1 MTQESLVLGT
11 CHHDCPD
18 SCGWQV
24 SVEGGVA
31 VKMRGNPAH
40 PYSAGELCPKVN
52 HFVERVYSPQR
63 ITTPLVRTGS
73 KGEGVF
79 REATW
84 EEALALVAQKTHE
97 AIDTYGGETV
107 LPWSSAGNQGLLQM
121 SSLDRRLF
129 ARMGSSQTVGALCGS
144 VAKNGF
150 AATTGSARSTNPMQI
165 VDAQYIVLWGTNTR
179 LTNRHLWPF
188 IEDARSKGAKVVVV
202 DPIRTITADEADW
215 FIQPFPGTDTALM
228 LAMMH
233 VIIRDELCD
242 DEFVAQHTEGFAEL
256 CAEVAAWTPE
266 RAAAECGVE
275 AADIE
280 TFAREYA
287 TAQPAFIR
295 TMIGAEHRENGA
307 MLFRTMACLPTLTG
321 SWKRRGGGLSRSVGS
336 WFNDC
341 VDDSVFEVAH
351 LSQGKPRRALPFT
364 QLGQVL
370 TDTSLTPPISVL
382 YVWNGNPV
390 LTCPNS
396 TLTREGLMREDL
408 FTVVS
413 EQFLTD
419 TAKYADVIFPAAMQI
434 EQRDVVP
441 AWGHL
446 YLGWNE
452 AAIAPVGECVP
463 NTELFRRLA
472 SAMGYTEPEL
482 YESDDSL
489 ISSALHGLDIEQL
502 KRDGFI
508 ALPNSDEVLFSDGVF
523 GSSSGKAQL
532 VSKDLASRGLP
543 SVPTYVQ
550 SSSRAGSPEFPL
562 VLLTP
567 KQHTR
572 FLNTSYSHLPQHGPR
587 EEGPYVEMCARDAT
601 ARGLENGAKA
611 RVANGRGE
619 LRLPVKISTRLP
631 QGVVAVPF
639 GWWDQSHANM
649 SNVNDLTSDAHTDWG
664 GGVSYHDTLVQVYS
678 A

>member
-1 MTQESLVLGT
+1 M
-11 CHHDCPD
+11 
-18 SCGWQV
+18 
-24 SVEGGVA
+24 A

-63 ITTPLVRTGS
+63 ITTPLVRTGA

-97 AIDTYGGETV
+97 AIDAYGGETV

-188 IEDARSKGAKVVVV
+188 IEEARSKGAKVVVV

-242 DEFVAQHTEGFAEL
+242 DAFVAQHTEGFAEL

-266 RAAAECGVE
+266 RAAAECGVK

-280 TFAREYA
+280 TFAHEYA

-321 SWKRRGGGLSRSVGS
+321 SWKHRGGGLSRSVGS
-336 WFNDC
+336 WFNDY
-341 VDDSVFEVAH
+341 VDDSVFDVAH

-370 TDTSLTPPISVL
+370 TDTSLTPPISML

-396 TLTREGLMREDL
+396 ALTREGLMREDL

-413 EQFLTD
+413 EQFVTD

-452 AAIAPVGECVP
+452 AAIAPVGECMP

-482 YESDDSL
+482 FESDDSL
-489 ISSALHGLDIEQL
+489 ISSALRGLDIEQL
-502 KRDGFI
+502 KRDGFV

-550 SSSRAGSPEFPL
+550 SSTRAGSPEFPL

-587 EEGPYVEMCARDAT
+587 EEGPYVEMCASDAA
-601 ARGLENGAKA
+601 ARGLENGAEA
-611 RVANGRGE
+611 RVVNERGE
-619 LRLPVKISTRLP
+619 MLLPVKISTRLP

>member
-1 MTQESLVLGT
+1 M
-11 CHHDCPD
+11 
-18 SCGWQV
+18 
-24 SVEGGVA
+24 A

-40 PYSAGELCPKVN
+40 PYSQGELCPKVN

-63 ITTPLVRTGS
+63 ITTPLVRTGT

-97 AIDTYGGETV
+97 AIDAYGGETV

-129 ARMGSSQTVGALCGS
+129 ARIGSSQTVGALCGS

-150 AATTGSARSTNPMQI
+150 MATTGSARSTNPMNI

-188 IEDARSKGAKVVVV
+188 IEEARSKGAKVVVV

-256 CAEVAAWTPE
+256 CAEVAKWAPE

-321 SWKRRGGGLSRSVGS
+321 SWKHRGGGLSRSVGS

-351 LSQGKPRRALPFT
+351 LSQGKPWRALPFT

-396 TLTREGLMREDL
+396 ALTREGLMREDL

-482 YESDDSL
+482 FESDDSL
-489 ISSALHGLDIEQL
+489 ISSALRGLDIEEL

-508 ALPNSDEVLFSDGVF
+508 ALPNSDEVLFSNGVF

-532 VSKDLASRGLP
+532 VSTDLASRGLP

-601 ARGLENGAKA
+601 ARGLENGAEA
-611 RVANGRGE
+611 RVVNERGE
-619 LRLPVKISTRLP
+619 MLLPVKISTRLP
-631 QGVVAVPF
+631 LGVVAVPF

>member
-1 MTQESLVLGT
+1 
-11 CHHDCPD
+11 
-18 SCGWQV
+18 
-24 SVEGGVA
+24 
-31 VKMRGNPAH
+31 
-40 PYSAGELCPKVN
+40 VN

-63 ITTPLVRTGS
+63 ITTPLVRTGA
-73 KGEGVF
+73 KGEGIF

-84 EEALALVAQKTHE
+84 KEALALVAQKTHE
-97 AIDTYGGETV
+97 AIDAYGGETV

-188 IEDARSKGAKVVVV
+188 IEEARGKGAKVVVV

-233 VIIRDELCD
+233 VIIRDKLCD

-280 TFAREYA
+280 TFAHEYA

-321 SWKRRGGGLSRSVGS
+321 SWKHRGGGLSRSVGS
-336 WFNDC
+336 WFNEF
-341 VDDSVFEVAH
+341 VDSSVFDAEH

-370 TDTSLTPPISVL
+370 TDTSLTPPILVL

-396 TLTREGLMREDL
+396 ALTREGLMREDL

-413 EQFLTD
+413 EQFVTD

-482 YESDDSL
+482 FESDDSL
-489 ISSALHGLDIEQL
+489 ISSALRGLDIEQL

-523 GSSSGKAQL
+523 GSSSRKAQL

-587 EEGPYVEMCARDAT
+587 EEGPYVEMCAGDAA

-611 RVANGRGE
+611 RVVNERGE
-619 LRLPVKISTRLP
+619 MLLPVKISTRLP
-631 QGVVAVPF
+631 IGVVAVPF

>member
-1 MTQESLVLGT
+1 
-11 CHHDCPD
+11 
-18 SCGWQV
+18 
-24 SVEGGVA
+24 
-31 VKMRGNPAH
+31 MRGNPAH
-40 PYSAGELCPKVN
+40 PYSEGELCPKVN

-63 ITTPLVRTGS
+63 ITTPLVRTGA

-79 REATW
+79 REASW

-97 AIDTYGGETV
+97 AVDAYGGETV

-188 IEDARSKGAKVVVV
+188 IEEARSKGAKVVVV

-233 VIIRDELCD
+233 VIIRDKLCD

-256 CAEVAAWTPE
+256 CAEVAAWNPE

-307 MLFRTMACLPTLTG
+307 MLFRAMACLPTLTG
-321 SWKRRGGGLSRSVGS
+321 SWKHRGGGLSRSVGS
-336 WFNDC
+336 WFNDY
-341 VDDSVFEVAH
+341 VDDSVFDAEH
-351 LSQGKPRRALPFT
+351 LSPGKPRRALPFT

-396 TLTREGLMREDL
+396 ALTREGLMREDL

-482 YESDDSL
+482 FDSDDSL
-489 ISSALHGLDIEQL
+489 ISSALRGLDIEQL

-508 ALPNSDEVLFSDGVF
+508 ALPNSDEVLFSNGVF

-550 SSSRAGSPEFPL
+550 SSSRAGSPDFPL

-587 EEGPYVEMCARDAT
+587 EEGPYVEMCASDAA
-601 ARGLENGAKA
+601 ARGLENGAEA
-611 RVANGRGE
+611 RVVNERGE
-619 LRLPVKISTRLP
+619 MLLPVKISTRLP

>member
-1 MTQESLVLGT
+1 
-11 CHHDCPD
+11 
-18 SCGWQV
+18 
-24 SVEGGVA
+24 
-31 VKMRGNPAH
+31 
-40 PYSAGELCPKVN
+40 VN

-63 ITTPLVRTGS
+63 ITTPLVRDGA

-79 REATW
+79 RATTW
-84 EEALALVAQKTHE
+84 SEALALVAKKTHE
-97 AIDTYGGETV
+97 AINKYGGETV

-129 ARMGSSQTVGALCGS
+129 ARMGSSVTTGALCGS

-150 AATTGSARSTNPMQI
+150 VATTGSGRSTNPMQI
-165 VDAQYIVLWGTNTR
+165 VDAKYIVLWGTNTR

-188 IEDARSKGAKVVVV
+188 IEEARSKGAKVVAV

-256 CAEVAAWTPE
+256 AAEVAAWTPE
-266 RAAAECGVE
+266 RAAAECGVS
-275 AADIE
+275 ADDIE
-280 TFAREYA
+280 TFACEYA
-287 TAQPAFIR
+287 SAQPAFIR

-321 SWKRRGGGLSRSVGS
+321 SWKHRGGGLSRSVGS
-336 WFNDC
+336 WFNDF
-341 VDDSVFEVAH
+341 VDDSVFDSEH
-351 LSQGKPRRALPFT
+351 LAQGKTRRALPFT

-370 TDTSLTPPISVL
+370 TNSSLAPAVTVL
-382 YVWNGNPV
+382 YIWNGNPV

-396 TLTREGLMREDL
+396 ALTREGLLREDL

-419 TAKYADVIFPAAMQI
+419 TAKYADVVFPAAMQI

-452 AAIAPVGECVP
+452 AAIAPVGECIP

-472 SAMGYTEPEL
+472 TAMGYTEPEL
-482 YESDDSL
+482 FESDDSL
-489 ISSALHGLDIEQL
+489 IASALHGIDIEQL
-502 KRDGFI
+502 KRDGFVP
-508 ALPNSDEVLFSDGVF
+508 LPNSDEVLFSDGIF
-523 GSSSGKAQL
+523 GTASGKAQL
-532 VSKDLASRGLP
+532 MSKDLASRGLP

-550 SSSRAGSPEFPL
+550 SSSRMGSAEFPL

-587 EEGPYVEMCARDAT
+587 EEGPYVEMCASDAA
-601 ARGLENGAKA
+601 ARGLDNGAAA
-611 RVANGRGE
+611 RVVNERGE
-619 LRLPVKISTRLP
+619 MLLPVKISTRLP
-631 QGVVAVPF
+631 VGVVAVPF
-639 GWWDQSHANM
+639 GWWDASLMN
-649 SNVNDLTSDAHTDWG
+649 SGNVNDLTSDAHTDWG

>member
-24 SVEGGVA
+24 TVKGGVA

-63 ITTPLVRTGS
+63 ITTPLVRDGA
-73 KGEGVF
+73 KGEGIF

-97 AIDTYGGETV
+97 AIDAYGGETV

-188 IEDARSKGAKVVVV
+188 IEEARSKGAKVVVV

-233 VIIRDELCD
+233 VIIRDKLCD

-256 CAEVAAWTPE
+256 CAEVAAWNPE
-266 RAAAECGVE
+266 RAATECGVE

-307 MLFRTMACLPTLTG
+307 MLFRAMACLPTLTG
-321 SWKRRGGGLSRSVGS
+321 SWKHRGGGLSRSVGS
-336 WFNDC
+336 WFNDY
-341 VDDSVFEVAH
+341 VDDSVFDAEH
-351 LSQGKPRRALPFT
+351 LSPGKPRRALPFT

-396 TLTREGLMREDL
+396 AFTREGLMREDL

-482 YESDDSL
+482 FESDDSL
-489 ISSALHGLDIEQL
+489 ISSALRGLDIEQL

-508 ALPNSDEVLFSDGVF
+508 ALPNSDEVLFSNGVF

-550 SSSRAGSPEFPL
+550 SSSRAGSPDFPL

-587 EEGPYVEMCARDAT
+587 EEGPYVEMCASDAA
-601 ARGLENGAKA
+601 ARGLENGAEA
-611 RVANGRGE
+611 RVVNERGE
-619 LRLPVKISTRLP
+619 MLLPVKISTRLP

>member
-1 MTQESLVLGT
+1 M
-11 CHHDCPD
+11 
-18 SCGWQV
+18 
-24 SVEGGVA
+24 
-31 VKMRGNPAH
+31 KMRGNPAH

-52 HFVERVYSPQR
+52 HFVERVYSSQR
-63 ITTPLVRTGS
+63 ITTPLVRDGA
-73 KGEGVF
+73 KGEGIF
-79 REATW
+79 RKTTW
-84 EEALALVAQKTHE
+84 SEALTLVAQKTQE
-97 AIDTYGGETV
+97 AINEYGAETV

-129 ARMGSSQTVGALCGS
+129 ARMGSSRTVGSLCGS

-150 AATTGSARSTNPMQI
+150 MATTGSARSTNPTQI

-188 IEDARSKGAKVVVV
+188 IEEARSRGAKIVVV

-215 FIQPFPGTDTALM
+215 FIQPFPGTDAALM

-233 VIIRDELCD
+233 VIIRDKLCD
-242 DEFVAQHTEGFAEL
+242 DEFVARHTEGFGEL
-256 CAEVAAWTPE
+256 CTEAAAWTPE
-266 RAAAECGVE
+266 RAAAESGVK

-295 TMIGAEHRENGA
+295 TLIGAEHRENGA

-321 SWKRRGGGLSRSVGS
+321 SWRHRGGGLSRSVGS
-336 WFNDC
+336 WFNDY
-341 VDDSVFEVAH
+341 VDDSVFDAEH
-351 LSQGKPRRALPFT
+351 LAQGKPRRALPFT

-370 TDTSLTPPISVL
+370 TDIALTPPISVL

-396 TLTREGLMREDL
+396 ALTRQGLLRKDV

-472 SAMGYTEPEL
+472 TAMGYTESEL
-482 YESDDSL
+482 FESDDSL
-489 ISSALHGLDIEQL
+489 IASALHGLDIEQL

-508 ALPNSDEVLFSDGVF
+508 ALPKGDEVLYSDGVF
-523 GSSSGKAQL
+523 GGSSGKAQL

-543 SVPTYVQ
+543 SVPTYRQ
-550 SSSRAGSPEFPL
+550 SSSRMGSPEFPL

-587 EEGPYVEMCARDAT
+587 EEGPYVEMCASDAA
-601 ARGLENGAKA
+601 ARGLNSGAEA
-611 RVANGRGE
+611 RVVNERGE
-619 LRLPVKISTRLP
+619 MLLPVKISTRLP
-631 QGVVAVPF
+631 VGVVAVPF
-639 GWWDQSHANM
+639 GWWDASLANLG
-649 SNVNDLTSDAHTDWG
+649 NVNDLTSDAHTDWG

>member
-1 MTQESLVLGT
+1 
-11 CHHDCPD
+11 
-18 SCGWQV
+18 
-24 SVEGGVA
+24 
-31 VKMRGNPAH
+31 
-40 PYSAGELCPKVN
+40 VN

-63 ITTPLVRTGS
+63 ITTPLVRDGA

-79 REATW
+79 RATTW
-84 EEALALVAQKTHE
+84 SEALALVAKKTHE
-97 AIDTYGGETV
+97 AINKYGGETV

-129 ARMGSSQTVGALCGS
+129 ARMGSSVTTGALCGS

-150 AATTGSARSTNPMQI
+150 VATTGSGRSTNPMQI
-165 VDAQYIVLWGTNTR
+165 VDAKYIVLWGTNTR

-188 IEDARSKGAKVVVV
+188 IEEARSKGAKVVAV

-256 CAEVAAWTPE
+256 AAEVAAWTPE
-266 RAAAECGVE
+266 RAAAECGVS
-275 AADIE
+275 ADDIE
-280 TFAREYA
+280 TFACEYA
-287 TAQPAFIR
+287 SAQPAFIR

-321 SWKRRGGGLSRSVGS
+321 SWKHRGGGLSRSVGS
-336 WFNDC
+336 WFNDF
-341 VDDSVFEVAH
+341 VDDSVFDSEH
-351 LSQGKPRRALPFT
+351 LAQGKTRRALPFT

-370 TDTSLTPPISVL
+370 TNSSLAPAVTVL
-382 YVWNGNPV
+382 YIWNGNPV

-396 TLTREGLMREDL
+396 ALTREGLLREDL

-452 AAIAPVGECVP
+452 AAIAPVGECIP

-472 SAMGYTEPEL
+472 TAMGYTEPEL
-482 YESDDSL
+482 FESDDSL
-489 ISSALHGLDIEQL
+489 IASALHGIDIEQL
-502 KRDGFI
+502 KRDGFVP
-508 ALPNSDEVLFSDGVF
+508 LPNSDEVLFSDGIF
-523 GSSSGKAQL
+523 GTASGKAQL
-532 VSKDLASRGLP
+532 MSKDLASRGLP

-550 SSSRAGSPEFPL
+550 SSSRMGSAEFPL

-587 EEGPYVEMCARDAT
+587 EEGPYVEMCASDAA
-601 ARGLENGAKA
+601 ARGLDNGAAA
-611 RVANGRGE
+611 RVVNERGE
-619 LRLPVKISTRLP
+619 MLLPVKISTRLP
-631 QGVVAVPF
+631 VGVVAVPF
-639 GWWDQSHANM
+639 GWWDASLMN
-649 SNVNDLTSDAHTDWG
+649 SGNVNDLTSDAHTDWG

>member
-1 MTQESLVLGT
+1 MAQKVKVSFVLQRGAKHWRSWRT
-11 CHHDCPD
+11 RPRGNRRVRRRN
-18 SCGWQV
+18 SVAVVIGWQ
-24 SVEGGVA
+24 
-31 VKMRGNPAH
+31 P
-40 PYSAGELCPKVN
+40 
-52 HFVERVYSPQR
+52 
-63 ITTPLVRTGS
+63 
-73 KGEGVF
+73 
-79 REATW
+79 
-84 EEALALVAQKTHE
+84 
-97 AIDTYGGETV
+97 
-107 LPWSSAGNQGLLQM
+107 GLLQM

-129 ARMGSSQTVGALCGS
+129 ARMGSSRTVGSLCGS

-150 AATTGSARSTNPMQI
+150 MATAGSARSTNPMQI

-188 IEDARSKGAKVVVV
+188 IEEARSKGAKVVVV

-242 DEFVAQHTEGFAEL
+242 DEFVAQHTEGFEEL
-256 CAEVAAWTPE
+256 AAEVASWTPE
-266 RAAAECGVE
+266 RAAAECGVA

-321 SWKRRGGGLSRSVGS
+321 SWKHRGGGLSRSVGS
-336 WFNDC
+336 WFNEF
-341 VDDSVFEVAH
+341 VDSSVFDGEH
-351 LSQGKPRRALPFT
+351 LAQGKPRRALPFT

-370 TDTSLTPPISVL
+370 TDASLTPSISVL

-396 TLTREGLMREDL
+396 ALTRQGLLREDL

-463 NTELFRRLA
+463 NTELFRHLA
-472 SAMGYTEPEL
+472 TAMAYTEPEL
-482 YESDDSL
+482 FESDDSL
-489 ISSALHGLDIEQL
+489 IASALHGLDIEQL
-502 KRDGFI
+502 KRDGFVP
-508 ALPNSDEVLFSDGVF
+508 LPNIDDVLFPMV
-523 GSSSGKAQL
+523 
-532 VSKDLASRGLP
+532 
-543 SVPTYVQ
+543 Y
-550 SSSRAGSPEFPL
+550 L
-562 VLLTP
+562 VLL
-567 KQHTR
+567 R
-572 FLNTSYSHLPQHGPR
+572 
-587 EEGPYVEMCARDAT
+587 
-601 ARGLENGAKA
+601 AK
-611 RVANGRGE
+611 RN
-619 LRLPVKISTRLP
+619 
-631 QGVVAVPF
+631 
-639 GWWDQSHANM
+639 
-649 SNVNDLTSDAHTDWG
+649 
-664 GGVSYHDTLVQVYS
+664 
-678 A
+678 

>member
-1 MTQESLVLGT
+1 
-11 CHHDCPD
+11 
-18 SCGWQV
+18 
-24 SVEGGVA
+24 
-31 VKMRGNPAH
+31 MRGNPAH
-40 PYSAGELCPKVN
+40 PYSEGELCPKVN

-63 ITTPLVRTGS
+63 ITTPLVRTGA

-79 REATW
+79 REASW

-97 AIDTYGGETV
+97 AVDAYGGETV

-188 IEDARSKGAKVVVV
+188 IEEARSKGAKVVVV

-256 CAEVAAWTPE
+256 CAEVAAWNPE

-307 MLFRTMACLPTLTG
+307 MLFRAMACLPTLTG
-321 SWKRRGGGLSRSVGS
+321 SWKHRGGGLSRSVGS
-336 WFNDC
+336 WFNDY
-341 VDDSVFEVAH
+341 VDDSVFDAEH
-351 LSQGKPRRALPFT
+351 LSPGKPRRALPFT

-396 TLTREGLMREDL
+396 ALTREGLMREDL

-482 YESDDSL
+482 FDSDDSL
-489 ISSALHGLDIEQL
+489 ISSALRGLDIEQL

-508 ALPNSDEVLFSDGVF
+508 ALPNSDEVLFSNGVF

-550 SSSRAGSPEFPL
+550 SSSRAGSPDFPL

-587 EEGPYVEMCARDAT
+587 EEGPYVEMCASDAA
-601 ARGLENGAKA
+601 ARGLENGAEA
-611 RVANGRGE
+611 RVVNERGE
-619 LRLPVKISTRLP
+619 MLLPVKISTRLP

>member
-1 MTQESLVLGT
+1 
-11 CHHDCPD
+11 
-18 SCGWQV
+18 
-24 SVEGGVA
+24 
-31 VKMRGNPAH
+31 MRGNPAH
-40 PYSAGELCPKVN
+40 PYSEGELCPKVN

-63 ITTPLVRTGS
+63 ITTPLVRTGA

-79 REATW
+79 REASW

-97 AIDTYGGETV
+97 AVDAYGGETV

-188 IEDARSKGAKVVVV
+188 IEEARSKGAKVVVV

-256 CAEVAAWTPE
+256 CAEVAAWNPE

-307 MLFRTMACLPTLTG
+307 MLFRAMACLPTLTG
-321 SWKRRGGGLSRSVGS
+321 SWKHRGGGLSRSVGS
-336 WFNDC
+336 WFNDY
-341 VDDSVFEVAH
+341 VDDSVFDAEH
-351 LSQGKPRRALPFT
+351 LSPGKPRRALPFT

-396 TLTREGLMREDL
+396 AFTREGLMREDL

-482 YESDDSL
+482 FDSDDSL
-489 ISSALHGLDIEQL
+489 ISSALRGLDIEQL

-508 ALPNSDEVLFSDGVF
+508 ALPNSDEVLFSNGVF

-550 SSSRAGSPEFPL
+550 SSSRAGSPDFPL

-587 EEGPYVEMCARDAT
+587 EEGPYVEMCADDAA
-601 ARGLENGAKA
+601 ARGLENGAEA
-611 RVANGRGE
+611 RVVNERGE
-619 LRLPVKISTRLP
+619 MLLPVKISTRLP

>member
-1 MTQESLVLGT
+1 
-11 CHHDCPD
+11 
-18 SCGWQV
+18 
-24 SVEGGVA
+24 
-31 VKMRGNPAH
+31 MRDGA
-40 PYSAGELCPKVN
+40 
-52 HFVERVYSPQR
+52 
-63 ITTPLVRTGS
+63 
-73 KGEGVF
+73 KGEGIF

-84 EEALALVAQKTHE
+84 EEALAIVAQKTHE
-97 AIDTYGGETV
+97 AIDKHGGETV

-121 SSLDRRLF
+121 SSLDRRFF
-129 ARMGSSQTVGALCGS
+129 ARMGSAQTVGALCGS

-188 IEDARSKGAKVVVV
+188 IEEARSKGAKVVVV

-242 DEFVAQHTEGFAEL
+242 DDFVAQHTEGFAQLRE
-256 CAEVAAWTPE
+256 EVAAWTPE

-321 SWKRRGGGLSRSVGS
+321 SWKHRGGGLSRSVGS

-341 VDDSVFEVAH
+341 VDDSVFDVAH

-396 TLTREGLMREDL
+396 AFTREGLVREDL

-452 AAIAPVGECVP
+452 AAIAPIGECVP

-482 YESDDSL
+482 FESDDSL
-489 ISSALHGLDIEQL
+489 ISSALRGLDLEQL

-508 ALPNSDEVLFSDGVF
+508 ALPNSDEVLFSDGIF
-523 GSSSGKAQL
+523 GGLSGKAQL

-550 SSSRAGSPEFPL
+550 SSSRAGSAEFPL

-587 EEGPYVEMCARDAT
+587 EEGPYVEMCASDAV
-601 ARGLENGAKA
+601 ARGLENGAEA
-611 RVANGRGE
+611 CVVNERGE
-619 LRLPVKISTRLP
+619 MLLPVKISTRLP
-631 QGVVAVPF
+631 VGVVAVPF
-639 GWWDQSHANM
+639 GWWDHSHANK

>member
-1 MTQESLVLGT
+1 M
-11 CHHDCPD
+11 
-18 SCGWQV
+18 
-24 SVEGGVA
+24 
-31 VKMRGNPAH
+31 KMRGNPAH

-63 ITTPLVRTGS
+63 ITTPLVRDGV
-73 KGEGVF
+73 KGTGVF
-79 REATW
+79 RAATW
-84 EEALALVAQKTHE
+84 KEALALVAQKTHE
-97 AIDTYGGETV
+97 AIDVYGGETV

-129 ARMGSSQTVGALCGS
+129 ARMGSSLTVGSLCGS

-150 AATTGSARSTNPMQI
+150 MATTGSARSTNPMHI

-188 IEDARSKGAKVVVV
+188 IEEARGKGAKVVVV

-242 DEFVAQHTEGFAEL
+242 DEFVTQHTEGFAEL
-256 CAEVAAWTPE
+256 AAEVASWTPE
-266 RAAAECGVE
+266 RAAVECGV
-275 AADIE
+275 AAVDIE

-287 TAQPAFIR
+287 NAQPAFIR

-321 SWKRRGGGLSRSVGS
+321 SWKHRGGGLSRSVGS
-336 WFNDC
+336 WFNDF
-341 VDDSVFEVAH
+341 VDSSVFDAEH
-351 LSQGKPRRALPFT
+351 LAQGKPRRALPFT

-370 TDTSLTPPISVL
+370 TDASLAPSVTVL

-396 TLTREGLMREDL
+396 ALTRQGLLREDL

-472 SAMGYTEPEL
+472 TAMGYTEPEL
-482 YESDDSL
+482 FEDDDSL
-489 ISSALHGLDIEQL
+489 IASALYGLDIEQL
-502 KRDGFI
+502 KRDGFVP
-508 ALPNSDEVLFSDGVF
+508 LPNIDDVLFYDGIF
-523 GSSSGKAQL
+523 GTASGKAQL
-532 VSKDLASRGLP
+532 LSKDLASRGLP
-543 SVPTYVQ
+543 SIPTYVQ
-550 SSSRAGSPEFPL
+550 SSSRMGSAEFPL
-562 VLLTP
+562 VMLTP
-567 KQHTR
+567 KQYTR

-587 EEGPYVEMCARDAT
+587 EEGPYVEMCASDAA
-601 ARGLENGAKA
+601 ARGLDSGAAA
-611 RVANGRGE
+611 RVVNERGE
-619 LRLPVKISTRLP
+619 VLLPVKISTRLP
-631 QGVVAVPF
+631 VGVVAVPF
-639 GWWDQSHANM
+639 GWWDASLAN
-649 SNVNDLTSDAHTDWG
+649 SGNVNDLTSDAHTDWG
-664 GGVSYHDTLVQVYS
+664 GGVSFHDTLVQVFS

>member
-1 MTQESLVLGT
+1 MT
-11 CHHDCPD
+11 
-18 SCGWQV
+18 
-24 SVEGGVA
+24 VEGGVA

-63 ITTPLVRTGS
+63 ITTPLVRDGA
-73 KGEGVF
+73 KGEGIF

-84 EEALALVAQKTHE
+84 EEALAIVAQKTHE
-97 AIDTYGGETV
+97 AIEKHGGETV

-121 SSLDRRLF
+121 SSLARRLF
-129 ARMGSSQTVGALCGS
+129 ARMGSAQTVGALCGS

-188 IEDARSKGAKVVVV
+188 IEEARSKGAKVVVV
-202 DPIRTITADEADW
+202 DPIRTMTADEADW

-242 DEFVAQHTEGFAEL
+242 DEFVALHTEGFAEL
-256 CAEVAAWTPE
+256 AVEVVEWTPE
-266 RAAAECGVE
+266 RAAAECGVP
-275 AADIE
+275 AVDIE

-287 TAQPAFIR
+287 NAQPAFIR

-321 SWKRRGGGLSRSVGS
+321 SWKHRGGGLSRSVGS

-341 VDDSVFEVAH
+341 VDDSVFDVAH

-396 TLTREGLMREDL
+396 ALTREGLLREDL

-452 AAIAPVGECVP
+452 AAIAPIGECVP

-482 YESDDSL
+482 FESDDSL
-489 ISSALHGLDIEQL
+489 ISSALRGLDLEQL

-508 ALPNSDEVLFSDGVF
+508 ALPNSDEVLFSDGIF

-550 SSSRAGSPEFPL
+550 SSSRKGSAEFPL
-562 VLLTP
+562 VMLTP

-587 EEGPYVEMCARDAT
+587 EEGPYVEMCAIDAA
-601 ARGLENGAKA
+601 ARGLGSGAVA
-611 RVANGRGE
+611 RVVNERGE
-619 LRLPVKISTRLP
+619 VLLPVKISTRLP
-631 QGVVAVPF
+631 VGVVAVPF
-639 GWWDQSHANM
+639 GWWDASLEN
-649 SNVNDLTSDAHTDWG
+649 SGNVNDLTSDAHTDWG
-664 GGVSYHDTLVQVYS
+664 GGVSFHDTLVQVFS

>member
-1 MTQESLVLGT
+1 M
-11 CHHDCPD
+11 
-18 SCGWQV
+18 
-24 SVEGGVA
+24 
-31 VKMRGNPAH
+31 
-40 PYSAGELCPKVN
+40 
-52 HFVERVYSPQR
+52 ERVYSPQR
-63 ITTPLVRTGS
+63 ITTPLVRDGA

-79 REATW
+79 RAATW
-84 EEALALVAQKTHE
+84 SEALALVAQKTHA
-97 AIDTYGGETV
+97 AINVHGGETV

-129 ARMGSSQTVGALCGS
+129 ARMGSSVTTGALCGS

-150 AATTGSARSTNPMQI
+150 LATTGSGRSTNPMQI
-165 VDAQYIVLWGTNTR
+165 VDAKYIVLWGTNTR

-188 IEDARSKGAKVVVV
+188 IEEARGKGAKVVVV

-242 DEFVAQHTEGFAEL
+242 DDFVAQHTEGFAEL
-256 CAEVAAWTPE
+256 AAEVAAWTPE
-266 RAAAECGVE
+266 RAAAECGVS
-275 AADIE
+275 ADDIE

-287 TAQPAFIR
+287 SAHPAFIR

-321 SWKRRGGGLSRSVGS
+321 SWKHRGGGLSRSVGS
-336 WFNDC
+336 WFNEC
-341 VDDSVFEVAH
+341 VDDSVFDSEQLA
-351 LSQGKPRRALPFT
+351 QGKPRRALPFT

-370 TDTSLTPPISVL
+370 TDASLTPPVSVL

-396 TLTREGLMREDL
+396 ALTREGLMRDDL

-452 AAIAPVGECVP
+452 AAIAPVGECIP

-472 SAMGYTEPEL
+472 TEMGYLQERITSTKDGSITSIQAVYVPADDFTDPAPATTFTHLDSTVSLNRALTEIGIYPAVDPLDSTSNILTPENVGKEHFEVANKVKSIL
-482 YESDDSL
+482 QRYKDLQDIIAILGMDELTDEDKQLVERARRIQKFLSQPFHVAEVFNNVPGVYVSVSDTVKAFKEVMEGKYHD
-489 ISSALHGLDIEQL
+489 
-502 KRDGFI
+502 
-508 ALPNSDEVLFSDGVF
+508 LPEKAFYMRGGIDEVI
-523 GSSSGKAQL
+523 KA
-532 VSKDLASRGLP
+532 A
-543 SVPTYVQ
+543 
-550 SSSRAGSPEFPL
+550 
-562 VLLTP
+562 
-567 KQHTR
+567 
-572 FLNTSYSHLPQHGPR
+572 
-587 EEGPYVEMCARDAT
+587 EE
-601 ARGLENGAKA
+601 LK
-611 RVANGRGE
+611 
-619 LRLPVKISTRLP
+619 K
-631 QGVVAVPF
+631 
-639 GWWDQSHANM
+639 
-649 SNVNDLTSDAHTDWG
+649 
-664 GGVSYHDTLVQVYS
+664 
-678 A
+678 

>member
-1 MTQESLVLGT
+1 
-11 CHHDCPD
+11 
-18 SCGWQV
+18 
-24 SVEGGVA
+24 
-31 VKMRGNPAH
+31 MRGNPAH
-40 PYSAGELCPKVN
+40 PYSEGELCPKVN

-63 ITTPLVRTGS
+63 ITTPLVRTGA

-79 REATW
+79 REASW

-97 AIDTYGGETV
+97 AVDAYGGETV

-188 IEDARSKGAKVVVV
+188 IEEARSKGAKVVVV

-233 VIIRDELCD
+233 VIIRDKLCD

-256 CAEVAAWTPE
+256 CAEVAAWNPE

-307 MLFRTMACLPTLTG
+307 MLFRAMACLPTLTG
-321 SWKRRGGGLSRSVGS
+321 SWKHRGGGLSRSVGS
-336 WFNDC
+336 WFNDY
-341 VDDSVFEVAH
+341 VDDSVFDAEH
-351 LSQGKPRRALPFT
+351 LSPGKPRRALPFT

-396 TLTREGLMREDL
+396 ALTREGLMREDL

-482 YESDDSL
+482 FDSDDSL
-489 ISSALHGLDIEQL
+489 ISSALRGLDIEQL

-508 ALPNSDEVLFSDGVF
+508 ALPNSDEVLFSNGVF

-550 SSSRAGSPEFPL
+550 SSSRAGSPDFPL

-587 EEGPYVEMCARDAT
+587 EEGPYVEMCADDAA
-601 ARGLENGAKA
+601 ARGLENGAEA
-611 RVANGRGE
+611 RVVNERGE
-619 LRLPVKISTRLP
+619 MLLPVKISTRLP

>member
-1 MTQESLVLGT
+1 
-11 CHHDCPD
+11 
-18 SCGWQV
+18 
-24 SVEGGVA
+24 
-31 VKMRGNPAH
+31 
-40 PYSAGELCPKVN
+40 VN

-63 ITTPLVRTGS
+63 ITTPLVRDGA

-79 REATW
+79 RTATW
-84 EEALALVAQKTHE
+84 SEALALVAQKTHA
-97 AIDTYGGETV
+97 AINAHGGETV

-129 ARMGSSQTVGALCGS
+129 ARMGTSVTTGALCGS

-150 AATTGSARSTNPMQI
+150 VATTGSGRSTNPMHI
-165 VDAQYIVLWGTNTR
+165 VDAKYIVLWGTNTR

-188 IEDARSKGAKVVVV
+188 IEEARSKGAKVVVV

-242 DEFVAQHTEGFAEL
+242 DEFVKQHTEGFAEL

-266 RAAAECGVE
+266 RAAEECGV
-275 AADIE
+275 AASDIE

-321 SWKRRGGGLSRSVGS
+321 SWKHRGGGLSRSVGS
-336 WFNDC
+336 WFSDC
-341 VDDSVFEVAH
+341 VDDSVFDSEH
-351 LSQGKPRRALPFT
+351 LAQGKPRRALPFT

-370 TDTSLTPPISVL
+370 TDASLAPSVTVL
-382 YVWNGNPV
+382 YIWNGNPV

-396 TLTREGLMREDL
+396 ALTREGLMRDDL

-452 AAIAPVGECVP
+452 AAIVPVGECVP

-472 SAMGYTEPEL
+472 HAMGYTEPEL
-482 YESDDSL
+482 FESDDSL
-489 ISSALHGLDIEQL
+489 IASALHGLDIEQL
-502 KRDGFI
+502 QRDGFVP
-508 ALPNSDEVLFSDGVF
+508 LPNSDEVLFSDGIF
-523 GSSSGKAQL
+523 GTASGKAQL
-532 VSKDLASRGLP
+532 MSKDLASRGLP

-550 SSSRAGSPEFPL
+550 SSSRKGSVEFPL
-562 VLLTP
+562 VMLTP

-587 EEGPYVEMCARDAT
+587 EEGPYVEMCASDAA
-601 ARGLENGAKA
+601 ARGLDSGAAA
-611 RVANGRGE
+611 RVVNERGE
-619 LRLPVKISTRLP
+619 MLLPVKISTRLP
-631 QGVVAVPF
+631 VGVVAVPF
-639 GWWDQSHANM
+639 GWWDASLAN
-649 SNVNDLTSDAHTDWG
+649 SGNVNDLTSDAHTDWG
-664 GGVSYHDTLVQVYS
+664 GGVSFHDTLVQVFS

>member
-1 MTQESLVLGT
+1 
-11 CHHDCPD
+11 
-18 SCGWQV
+18 
-24 SVEGGVA
+24 
-31 VKMRGNPAH
+31 MRGNPAH
-40 PYSAGELCPKVN
+40 PYSEGELCPKVN

-63 ITTPLVRTGS
+63 ITTPLVRTGA

-79 REATW
+79 REASW

-97 AIDTYGGETV
+97 AVDAYGGETV

-188 IEDARSKGAKVVVV
+188 IEEARSKGAKVVVV

-233 VIIRDELCD
+233 VIIRDKLCD

-256 CAEVAAWTPE
+256 CAEVAAWNPE
-266 RAAAECGVE
+266 RAATECGVE

-307 MLFRTMACLPTLTG
+307 MLFRAMACLPTLTG
-321 SWKRRGGGLSRSVGS
+321 SWKHRGGGLSRSVGS
-336 WFNDC
+336 WFNDY
-341 VDDSVFEVAH
+341 VDDSVFDAEH
-351 LSQGKPRRALPFT
+351 LSPGKPRRALPFT

-396 TLTREGLMREDL
+396 ALTREGLMREDL

-482 YESDDSL
+482 FDSDDSL
-489 ISSALHGLDIEQL
+489 ISSALRGLDIEQL

-508 ALPNSDEVLFSDGVF
+508 ALPNSDEVLFSNGVF

-550 SSSRAGSPEFPL
+550 SSSRAGSPDFPL

-587 EEGPYVEMCARDAT
+587 EEGPYVEMCASDAA
-601 ARGLENGAKA
+601 ARGLENGAEA
-611 RVANGRGE
+611 RVVNERGE
-619 LRLPVKISTRLP
+619 MLLPVKISTRLP

>member
-1 MTQESLVLGT
+1 
-11 CHHDCPD
+11 
-18 SCGWQV
+18 
-24 SVEGGVA
+24 
-31 VKMRGNPAH
+31 MRGNPAH

-63 ITTPLVRTGS
+63 ITTPLVRDGA

-79 REATW
+79 RATTW
-84 EEALALVAQKTHE
+84 SEALALVAKKTHE
-97 AIDTYGGETV
+97 AINKYGGETV

-129 ARMGSSQTVGALCGS
+129 ARMGSSVTTGALCGS

-150 AATTGSARSTNPMQI
+150 AATTGSGRSTNPMHI
-165 VDAQYIVLWGTNTR
+165 VDAAYIVLWGTNTR

-188 IEDARSKGAKVVVV
+188 IEEARSKGAKVVVV

-242 DEFVAQHTEGFAEL
+242 DDFVAQHTEGFAEL
-256 CAEVAAWTPE
+256 AAEVVQWTPE
-266 RAAAECGVE
+266 RAAAECGVS
-275 AADIE
+275 ADDIE

-287 TAQPAFIR
+287 SAQPAFIR

-321 SWKRRGGGLSRSVGS
+321 SWKHRGGGLSRSVGS
-336 WFNDC
+336 WFNDF
-341 VDDSVFEVAH
+341 VDDSVFDSEH
-351 LSQGKPRRALPFT
+351 LAQGKTRRALPFT

-370 TDTSLTPPISVL
+370 TNSSLAPAVTVL

-396 TLTREGLMREDL
+396 ALTREGLLREDL

-452 AAIAPVGECVP
+452 AAIAPVGECIS
-463 NTELFRRLA
+463 NTDLFRRLA
-472 SAMGYTEPEL
+472 TAMGYTEPEL
-482 YESDDSL
+482 FESDDSL
-489 ISSALHGLDIEQL
+489 IASALHGIDIEQL
-502 KRDGFI
+502 KRDGFVS
-508 ALPNSDEVLFSDGVF
+508 LPNSDEVLFSDGIF
-523 GSSSGKAQL
+523 GTASGKVQL
-532 VSKDLASRGLP
+532 MSKDLASRGLP

-550 SSSRAGSPEFPL
+550 SSSRMGSAEFPL

-587 EEGPYVEMCARDAT
+587 EEGPYVEMCASDAAARGLDNGAT
-601 ARGLENGAKA
+601 ARVVNE
-611 RVANGRGE
+611 RGE
-619 LRLPVKISTRLP
+619 MLLPVKLSTRLP
-631 QGVVAVPF
+631 VGVVAVPF
-639 GWWDQSHANM
+639 GWWDASLVNS

-664 GGVSYHDTLVQVYS
+664 GGVSYHDTLVQVF
-678 A
+678 AA

>member
-1 MTQESLVLGT
+1 
-11 CHHDCPD
+11 
-18 SCGWQV
+18 
-24 SVEGGVA
+24 VEGGVA

-63 ITTPLVRTGS
+63 ITTPLVRDGA

-79 REATW
+79 RTATW
-84 EEALALVAQKTHE
+84 SEALALVAQKTHE
-97 AIDTYGGETV
+97 AINKYGGETV

-129 ARMGSSQTVGALCGS
+129 ARMGSSVTTGALCGS

-150 AATTGSARSTNPMQI
+150 LATTGSGRSTNPMQI
-165 VDAQYIVLWGTNTR
+165 VDAKYIVLWGTNTR

-188 IEDARSKGAKVVVV
+188 IEEARSKGAKVVVV

-242 DEFVAQHTEGFAEL
+242 DDFVAQHTEGFAEL
-256 CAEVAAWTPE
+256 AAEVVQWTPE
-266 RAAAECGVE
+266 RAAAECGVS
-275 AADIE
+275 ADDIE

-287 TAQPAFIR
+287 AAQPAFIR

-321 SWKRRGGGLSRSVGS
+321 SWKHRGGGLSRSVGS
-336 WFNDC
+336 WFNEC
-341 VDDSVFEVAH
+341 VDDSVFDAEH
-351 LSQGKPRRALPFT
+351 LAQGKPRRALPFT

-370 TDTSLTPPISVL
+370 TDASLTPPVSVL

-396 TLTREGLMREDL
+396 ALTREGLMRDDL

-482 YESDDSL
+482 FESDDSL
-489 ISSALHGLDIEQL
+489 IASALHGIDIEKLQ
-502 KRDGFI
+502 RDGFVP
-508 ALPNSDEVLFSDGVF
+508 LPNSDEVLFSDGIF
-523 GSSSGKAQL
+523 GTASGKAQL
-532 VSKDLASRGLP
+532 MSKDLASRGLP

-550 SSSRAGSPEFPL
+550 SSSRMGSAEFPL
-562 VLLTP
+562 VMLTP

-587 EEGPYVEMCARDAT
+587 EEGPYVEMCASDAAARGLNDGAT
-601 ARGLENGAKA
+601 ARVVNK
-611 RVANGRGE
+611 RGE
-619 LRLPVKISTRLP
+619 MLLPVKMSTRLP
-631 QGVVAVPF
+631 VGVVAVPF
-639 GWWDQSHANM
+639 GWWDASLVNS

-664 GGVSYHDTLVQVYS
+664 GGVSYHDTLVQVF
-678 A
+678 AA

>member
-1 MTQESLVLGT
+1 M
-11 CHHDCPD
+11 
-18 SCGWQV
+18 
-24 SVEGGVA
+24 A

-63 ITTPLVRTGS
+63 ITTPLVRTGA

-97 AIDTYGGETV
+97 AIDAYGGETV

-188 IEDARSKGAKVVVV
+188 IEEARSKGAKVVVV

-233 VIIRDELCD
+233 VIIRDKLCD

-256 CAEVAAWTPE
+256 CTEVAAWTPE

-280 TFAREYA
+280 TFAHEYA

-321 SWKRRGGGLSRSVGS
+321 SWKHRGGGLSRSVGS
-336 WFNDC
+336 WFNDY

-351 LSQGKPRRALPFT
+351 LSRGKPRRALPFT

-396 TLTREGLMREDL
+396 ALTREGLMREDL

-413 EQFLTD
+413 EQFVTD

-482 YESDDSL
+482 FESDDSL
-489 ISSALHGLDIEQL
+489 ISSALRGLDIEQL

-523 GSSSGKAQL
+523 GSSSRKAQL

-587 EEGPYVEMCARDAT
+587 EEGPYVEMCADDAA

-611 RVANGRGE
+611 RVVNERGE
-619 LRLPVKISTRLP
+619 MLLPVKISTRLP

>member
-1 MTQESLVLGT
+1 M
-11 CHHDCPD
+11 
-18 SCGWQV
+18 
-24 SVEGGVA
+24 A

-40 PYSAGELCPKVN
+40 PYSQGELCPKVN

-63 ITTPLVRTGS
+63 ITTPLVRDGA

-79 REATW
+79 RKATW
-84 EEALALVAQKTHE
+84 SEALALVAQKTHE
-97 AIDTYGGETV
+97 AINKYGGETV

-129 ARMGSSQTVGALCGS
+129 ARMGSSVTTGALCGS

-150 AATTGSARSTNPMQI
+150 AATTGSGRSTNPMRI
-165 VDAQYIVLWGTNTR
+165 VDAAYIVLWGTNTR

-188 IEDARSKGAKVVVV
+188 IEEARSKGAKVVVV

-242 DEFVAQHTEGFAEL
+242 DDFVAQHTEGFAEL
-256 CAEVAAWTPE
+256 AAEVVEWTPE
-266 RAAAECGVE
+266 RAAAECGVS
-275 AADIE
+275 ADDIE
-280 TFAREYA
+280 TFACEYA
-287 TAQPAFIR
+287 SAQPAFIR

-321 SWKRRGGGLSRSVGS
+321 SWKHRGGGLSRSMGS
-336 WFNDC
+336 WFNDF
-341 VDDSVFEVAH
+341 VDDSVFDSEH
-351 LSQGKPRRALPFT
+351 LAQGKTRRALPFT

-370 TDTSLTPPISVL
+370 TNSSLAPAVTVL

-396 TLTREGLMREDL
+396 ALTREGLLREDL

-452 AAIAPVGECVP
+452 AAIAPVGECIP

-472 SAMGYTEPEL
+472 TAMGYTEPEL
-482 YESDDSL
+482 FESDDSL
-489 ISSALHGLDIEQL
+489 IASALHGLDIERLQ
-502 KRDGFI
+502 RDGFVP
-508 ALPNSDEVLFSDGVF
+508 LPNIDEVLFSDGIF
-523 GSSSGKAQL
+523 GTASGKAQL
-532 VSKDLASRGLP
+532 MSKDLASRGLP
-543 SVPTYVQ
+543 SIPTYVQ
-550 SSSRAGSPEFPL
+550 SSSRKGSAEFPL
-562 VLLTP
+562 VMLTP

-587 EEGPYVEMCARDAT
+587 EEGPYVEMCASDAA
-601 ARGLENGAKA
+601 ARGLDNGAAA
-611 RVANGRGE
+611 RVVNERGE
-619 LRLPVKISTRLP
+619 MLLPVKISTRLP
-631 QGVVAVPF
+631 VGVVAVPF
-639 GWWDQSHANM
+639 GWWDASLVN
-649 SNVNDLTSDAHTDWG
+649 SGNVNDLTSDAHTDWG
-664 GGVSYHDTLVQVYS
+664 GGVSYHDTLVQVF
-678 A
+678 AA

>member
-1 MTQESLVLGT
+1 M
-11 CHHDCPD
+11 
-18 SCGWQV
+18 
-24 SVEGGVA
+24 A

-63 ITTPLVRTGS
+63 ITTPLVRTGA

-97 AIDTYGGETV
+97 AIDAYGGETV

-188 IEDARSKGAKVVVV
+188 IEEARSKGAKVVVV

-280 TFAREYA
+280 TFAHEYA

-321 SWKRRGGGLSRSVGS
+321 SWKHRGGGLSRSVGS
-336 WFNDC
+336 WFNDY
-341 VDDSVFEVAH
+341 VDDSVFDVAH

-370 TDTSLTPPISVL
+370 TDTSLTPPILVL

-396 TLTREGLMREDL
+396 ALTREGLMREDL

-413 EQFLTD
+413 EQFVTD

-452 AAIAPVGECVP
+452 AAIAPVGECMP

-482 YESDDSL
+482 FESDDSL
-489 ISSALHGLDIEQL
+489 ISSALRGLDIEQL

-508 ALPNSDEVLFSDGVF
+508 ALPNADEVLFSNGLF

-550 SSSRAGSPEFPL
+550 SSTRAGSPEFPL

-587 EEGPYVEMCARDAT
+587 EEGPYVEMCASDAA
-601 ARGLENGAKA
+601 ARGLENGAEA
-611 RVANGRGE
+611 RVVNERGE
-619 LRLPVKISTRLP
+619 MYLPVKISTRLP

>member
-1 MTQESLVLGT
+1 M
-11 CHHDCPD
+11 
-18 SCGWQV
+18 

-40 PYSAGELCPKVN
+40 PYSQGELCPKVN

-63 ITTPLVRTGS
+63 ITTPLVRTGT
-73 KGEGVF
+73 KGEGMF
-79 REATW
+79 REASW
-84 EEALALVAQKTHE
+84 SEALALVAQKTHE
-97 AIDTYGGETV
+97 AINKHGGETV

-144 VAKNGF
+144 VAKSGF
-150 AATTGSARSTNPMQI
+150 IATTGSARSTNPMNI

-188 IEDARSKGAKVVVV
+188 IEEARNKGAKVVVV
-202 DPIRTITADEADW
+202 DPIRTMTADEADW

-242 DEFVAQHTEGFAEL
+242 DEFVAQHTEGFEEL
-256 CAEVAAWTPE
+256 RTEVATWTPE
-266 RAAAECGVE
+266 RAADECGVT
-275 AADIE
+275 ASDIE
-280 TFAREYA
+280 KFAREYA

-295 TMIGAEHRENGA
+295 TVIGAEHRENGA
-307 MLFRTMACLPTLTG
+307 MLFRAMACLPTLTG
-321 SWKRRGGGLSRSVGS
+321 SWNHRGGGLSRSVGS
-336 WFNDC
+336 WFNDF
-341 VDDSVFEVAH
+341 VDSSVFDSEH
-351 LSQGKPRRALPFT
+351 LAQGKPRRALPFT

-370 TDTSLTPPISVL
+370 TDTSLTPPVSVL

-396 TLTREGLMREDL
+396 ALTRQGLMREDL

-419 TAKYADVIFPAAMQI
+419 TAKYANVIFPAAMQI

-472 SAMGYTEPEL
+472 IAMGYTEPEL
-482 YESDDSL
+482 FESDDSL
-489 ISSALHGLDIEQL
+489 IASALHGIDIEQL

-508 ALPNSDEVLFSDGVF
+508 PLPNIDEVLFSDGVF
-523 GSSSGKAQL
+523 GTASGKAQL
-532 VSKDLASRGLP
+532 ASKDLAARGLP
-543 SVPTYVQ
+543 SLPTYVQ
-550 SSSRAGSPEFPL
+550 SSSRAGSAEFPL
-562 VLLTP
+562 VMLTP

-587 EEGPYVEMCARDAT
+587 EEGPYVEMCASDAT

-611 RVANGRGE
+611 RVVNERGE
-619 LRLPVKISTRLP
+619 MLLPVKISTRLP
-631 QGVVAVPF
+631 VGVVAVPF
-639 GWWDQSHANM
+639 GWWDASHTNA

-664 GGVSYHDTLVQVYS
+664 GGVSFHDTLVQVLS

>member
-1 MTQESLVLGT
+1 
-11 CHHDCPD
+11 
-18 SCGWQV
+18 
-24 SVEGGVA
+24 VA

-40 PYSAGELCPKVN
+40 PYSQGELCPKVN

-63 ITTPLVRTGS
+63 ITTPLVRDGA

-79 REATW
+79 RKATW
-84 EEALALVAQKTHE
+84 SEALALVAQKTHE
-97 AIDTYGGETV
+97 AINKYGGETV

-129 ARMGSSQTVGALCGS
+129 ARMGSSVTTGALCGS

-150 AATTGSARSTNPMQI
+150 AATTGSGRSTNPMRI
-165 VDAQYIVLWGTNTR
+165 VDAAYIVLWGTNTR

-188 IEDARSKGAKVVVV
+188 IEEARSKGAKVVVV

-242 DEFVAQHTEGFAEL
+242 DDFVAQHTEGFAEL
-256 CAEVAAWTPE
+256 AAEVVEWTPE
-266 RAAAECGVE
+266 RAAAECGVS
-275 AADIE
+275 ADDIE
-280 TFAREYA
+280 TFACEYA
-287 TAQPAFIR
+287 SAQPAFIR

-321 SWKRRGGGLSRSVGS
+321 SWKHRGGGLSRSMGS
-336 WFNDC
+336 WFNDF
-341 VDDSVFEVAH
+341 VDDSVFDSEH
-351 LSQGKPRRALPFT
+351 LAQGKTRRALPFT

-370 TDTSLTPPISVL
+370 TNSSLAPAVTVL

-396 TLTREGLMREDL
+396 ALTREGLLREDL

-452 AAIAPVGECVP
+452 AAIAPVGECIP

-472 SAMGYTEPEL
+472 TAMGYTEPEL
-482 YESDDSL
+482 FESDDSL
-489 ISSALHGLDIEQL
+489 IASALHGLDIERLQ
-502 KRDGFI
+502 RDGFVP
-508 ALPNSDEVLFSDGVF
+508 LPNIDEVLFSDGIF
-523 GSSSGKAQL
+523 GTASGKAQL
-532 VSKDLASRGLP
+532 MSKDLASRGLP
-543 SVPTYVQ
+543 SIPTYVQ
-550 SSSRAGSPEFPL
+550 SSSRKGSAEFPL
-562 VLLTP
+562 VMLTP

-587 EEGPYVEMCARDAT
+587 EEGPYVEMCASDAA
-601 ARGLENGAKA
+601 ARGLDNGAAA
-611 RVANGRGE
+611 RVVNERGE
-619 LRLPVKISTRLP
+619 MLLPVKISTRLP
-631 QGVVAVPF
+631 VGVVAVPF
-639 GWWDQSHANM
+639 GWWDASLVN
-649 SNVNDLTSDAHTDWG
+649 SGNVNDLTSDAHTDWG
-664 GGVSYHDTLVQVYS
+664 GGVSYHDTLVQVF
-678 A
+678 AA

>member
-1 MTQESLVLGT
+1 M
-11 CHHDCPD
+11 
-18 SCGWQV
+18 
-24 SVEGGVA
+24 EGGVA

-40 PYSAGELCPKVN
+40 PYSQGELCPKVN

-63 ITTPLVRTGS
+63 ITTPLVRDGA

-79 REATW
+79 RKATW
-84 EEALALVAQKTHE
+84 SEALALVAQKTHV
-97 AIDTYGGETV
+97 AINEYGGETV

-150 AATTGSARSTNPMQI
+150 MATTGSARSTNPMHI
-165 VDAQYIVLWGTNTR
+165 VDAKYIVLWGTNTR

-188 IEDARSKGAKVVVV
+188 IEEARSKGAKVVVV

-242 DEFVAQHTEGFAEL
+242 DEFVAQHTEGFAQLRE
-256 CAEVAAWTPE
+256 EVAAWTPE

-280 TFAREYA
+280 IFAREYA

-321 SWKRRGGGLSRSVGS
+321 
-336 WFNDC
+336 
-341 VDDSVFEVAH
+341 DDSVFDVAH
-351 LSQGKPRRALPFT
+351 LSQGKPRHALPFT

-396 TLTREGLMREDL
+396 ALTREGLAREDL

-452 AAIAPVGECVP
+452 AAIAPIGECVP

-482 YESDDSL
+482 FESDDSL
-489 ISSALHGLDIEQL
+489 ISSALRGLDLEQL

-508 ALPNSDEVLFSDGVF
+508 ALPNSDEVLFSDGIF

-532 VSKDLASRGLP
+532 VSKDLAYRGLP

-587 EEGPYVEMCARDAT
+587 EEGPYVEMCA
-601 ARGLENGAKA
+601 
-611 RVANGRGE
+611 
-619 LRLPVKISTRLP
+619 
-631 QGVVAVPF
+631 
-639 GWWDQSHANM
+639 
-649 SNVNDLTSDAHTDWG
+649 SDA
-664 GGVSYHDTLVQVYS
+664 

>member
-1 MTQESLVLGT
+1 MV
-11 CHHDCPD
+11 
-18 SCGWQV
+18 V
-24 SVEGGVA
+24 
-31 VKMRGNPAH
+31 
-40 PYSAGELCPKVN
+40 
-52 HFVERVYSPQR
+52 
-63 ITTPLVRTGS
+63 
-73 KGEGVF
+73 
-79 REATW
+79 
-84 EEALALVAQKTHE
+84 
-97 AIDTYGGETV
+97 
-107 LPWSSAGNQGLLQM
+107 AGNQGLLQM

-129 ARMGSSQTVGALCGS
+129 ARMGSSVTTGALCGS

-150 AATTGSARSTNPMQI
+150 VATTGSGRSTNPMHI
-165 VDAQYIVLWGTNTR
+165 VDAEYIVLWGTNTR

-188 IEDARSKGAKVVVV
+188 IEEARSKGAKVVVV

-242 DEFVAQHTEGFAEL
+242 DDFVAQHTEGFAEL
-256 CAEVAAWTPE
+256 AAEVVQWTPE
-266 RAAAECGVE
+266 RAAAECGVS
-275 AADIE
+275 ADDIE

-287 TAQPAFIR
+287 GAQPAFIR

-321 SWKRRGGGLSRSVGS
+321 SWKHRGGGLSRSVGS

-341 VDDSVFEVAH
+341 VDDSVFDFEH
-351 LSQGKPRRALPFT
+351 LAQGKPRRALPFT

-370 TDTSLTPPISVL
+370 TDTCLTPSVTVL

-396 TLTREGLMREDL
+396 ALTREGLLREDL

-472 SAMGYTEPEL
+472 TAMGYTEPEL
-482 YESDDSL
+482 FESDDSL
-489 ISSALHGLDIEQL
+489 IASALHGIDIKQL
-502 KRDGFI
+502 QRDGFVP
-508 ALPNSDEVLFSDGVF
+508 LPNSDEVLFSNGIF
-523 GSSSGKAQL
+523 GTASGKAQL
-532 VSKDLASRGLP
+532 MSTDLASRGLP

-550 SSSRAGSPEFPL
+550 SSSRKGSAEFPL
-562 VLLTP
+562 VMLTP

-587 EEGPYVEMCARDAT
+587 EEGPYVEMCASDAA
-601 ARGLENGAKA
+601 ARGLDNGAAA
-611 RVANGRGE
+611 RVVNERGE
-619 LRLPVKISTRLP
+619 MLLPVKISTRLP
-631 QGVVAVPF
+631 EGVVAVPF
-639 GWWDQSHANM
+639 GWWDASLVN
-649 SNVNDLTSDAHTDWG
+649 SGNVNDLTSDAHTDWG
-664 GGVSYHDTLVQVYS
+664 GGVSYHDTLVQVFS

>member
-1 MTQESLVLGT
+1 M
-11 CHHDCPD
+11 
-18 SCGWQV
+18 
-24 SVEGGVA
+24 A

-63 ITTPLVRTGS
+63 ITTPLVRTGA

-84 EEALALVAQKTHE
+84 SEALALVAQKTQE
-97 AIDTYGGETV
+97 AIDEYGGETV

-121 SSLDRRLF
+121 SSLDGRLF

-188 IEDARSKGAKVVVV
+188 IEEARSKGAKVVVV

-266 RAAAECGVE
+266 RAAAECGVK

-280 TFAREYA
+280 IFAHEYA
-287 TAQPAFIR
+287 TTQPAFIR

-336 WFNDC
+336 WFNDF
-341 VDDSVFEVAH
+341 VDDSVFDSGH
-351 LSQGKPRRALPFT
+351 LAQGKSRRALPFT

-370 TDTSLTPPISVL
+370 TDTSLTPPVSVL

-396 TLTREGLMREDL
+396 ALTREGLMREDL

-482 YESDDSL
+482 FESDDSL
-489 ISSALHGLDIEQL
+489 ISSALRGLDIEQL
-502 KRDGFI
+502 KRDGFV

-587 EEGPYVEMCARDAT
+587 EEGPYVEMCASDAA
-601 ARGLENGAKA
+601 ARGLENGVEA
-611 RVANGRGE
+611 RVVNARGE
-619 LRLPVKISTRLP
+619 LHLPVKISTRLP

>member
-1 MTQESLVLGT
+1 
-11 CHHDCPD
+11 
-18 SCGWQV
+18 
-24 SVEGGVA
+24 
-31 VKMRGNPAH
+31 
-40 PYSAGELCPKVN
+40 
-52 HFVERVYSPQR
+52 
-63 ITTPLVRTGS
+63 
-73 KGEGVF
+73 
-79 REATW
+79 
-84 EEALALVAQKTHE
+84 
-97 AIDTYGGETV
+97 
-107 LPWSSAGNQGLLQM
+107 
-121 SSLDRRLF
+121 
-129 ARMGSSQTVGALCGS
+129 
-144 VAKNGF
+144 
-150 AATTGSARSTNPMQI
+150 MQI

-188 IEDARSKGAKVVVV
+188 IEEAHSKGAKVVVV

-215 FIQPFPGTDTALM
+215 FIQPFTGTDTALM

-256 CAEVAAWTPE
+256 CAEVASWTPE

-280 TFAREYA
+280 TFAHEYA

-321 SWKRRGGGLSRSVGS
+321 SWKHRGGGLSRSVGS
-336 WFNDC
+336 WFNDY
-341 VDDSVFEVAH
+341 VDDSVFDVAH

-396 TLTREGLMREDL
+396 ALTREGLMREDL

-413 EQFLTD
+413 EQFVTD

-482 YESDDSL
+482 FESDDSL
-489 ISSALHGLDIEQL
+489 ISSALCGLDIEQL
-502 KRDGFI
+502 KRDGFT
-508 ALPNSDEVLFSDGVF
+508 ALPNSDEVLYSDGVF
-523 GSSSGKAQL
+523 GGSSGKAQL
-532 VSKDLASRGLP
+532 VNKDLASRGLP
-543 SVPTYVQ
+543 SVTTYVQ

-587 EEGPYVEMCARDAT
+587 EEGPYVEMCASDAA
-601 ARGLENGAKA
+601 ARGLENGTKT
-611 RVANGRGE
+611 RVANERGE
-619 LRLPVKISTRLP
+619 MLLPVKISTRLP

-639 GWWDQSHANM
+639 GWWDHSHANM
-649 SNVNDLTSDAHTDWG
+649 SNVNDLTSYAHTDWG

>member
-1 MTQESLVLGT
+1 VT
-11 CHHDCPD
+11 
-18 SCGWQV
+18 
-24 SVEGGVA
+24 VEGGVA

-63 ITTPLVRTGS
+63 ITTPLVRDGA
-73 KGEGVF
+73 KAEGIF

-84 EEALALVAQKTHE
+84 KEALALVAQKTHE
-97 AIDTYGGETV
+97 AIDVYGGETV

-129 ARMGSSQTVGALCGS
+129 ARMGSSLTVGSLCGS

-150 AATTGSARSTNPMQI
+150 MATTGSARSTNPMHI

-188 IEDARSKGAKVVVV
+188 IEEARGKGAKVVVV

-242 DEFVAQHTEGFAEL
+242 DEFVTQHTEGFAEL
-256 CAEVAAWTPE
+256 AAEVASWTPE
-266 RAAAECGVE
+266 RAAVECGV
-275 AADIE
+275 AAVDIE
-280 TFAREYA
+280 IFAREYA

-321 SWKRRGGGLSRSVGS
+321 SWKHRGGGLSRSVGS
-336 WFNDC
+336 WFNDF
-341 VDDSVFEVAH
+341 VDSSVFDAEH
-351 LSQGKPRRALPFT
+351 LAQGRPRRALPFT

-370 TDTSLTPPISVL
+370 TDASLAPSVTVL

-396 TLTREGLMREDL
+396 ALTRQGLLREDL

-472 SAMGYTEPEL
+472 TAMGYTEPEL
-482 YESDDSL
+482 FESDDSL
-489 ISSALHGLDIEQL
+489 IASALSGLDINQL
-502 KRDGFI
+502 KRDGFVP
-508 ALPNSDEVLFSDGVF
+508 LPNCDEVLFSDGIF
-523 GSSSGKAQL
+523 GTASGKAQL
-532 VSKDLASRGLP
+532 VSKDLASRGLS

-550 SSSRAGSPEFPL
+550 SSSRMGSPEFPL
-562 VLLTP
+562 VMLTP

-587 EEGPYVEMCARDAT
+587 EEGPYVEMCASDAA
-601 ARGLENGAKA
+601 ARGLDSGAAA
-611 RVANGRGE
+611 RVVNERGAM
-619 LRLPVKISTRLP
+619 LLPVKISTRLP
-631 QGVVAVPF
+631 VGVVAVPF
-639 GWWDQSHANM
+639 GWWDASLAN
-649 SNVNDLTSDAHTDWG
+649 SGNVNDLTSDAHTDWG

>member
-1 MTQESLVLGT
+1 M
-11 CHHDCPD
+11 
-18 SCGWQV
+18 
-24 SVEGGVA
+24 
-31 VKMRGNPAH
+31 
-40 PYSAGELCPKVN
+40 
-52 HFVERVYSPQR
+52 ERVYSPQR
-63 ITTPLVRTGS
+63 ITTPLVRDGA
-73 KGEGVF
+73 KGEGIF
-79 REATW
+79 RTATW
-84 EEALALVAQKTHE
+84 EEALALVAEKTHE
-97 AIDTYGGETV
+97 VIDAYGGETV

-188 IEDARSKGAKVVVV
+188 IEEARGKGAKVVVV

-242 DEFVAQHTEGFAEL
+242 DDFVAQHTEGFAEL
-256 CAEVAAWTPE
+256 TAEVAGWTPE
-266 RAAAECGVE
+266 RAAAECGVS
-275 AADIE
+275 ADDIE

-287 TAQPAFIR
+287 SAQPAFIR

-321 SWKRRGGGLSRSVGS
+321 SWKYRGGGLSRSVGS
-336 WFNDC
+336 WFNDFIH
-341 VDDSVFEVAH
+341 DSVFDVAH

-370 TDTSLTPPISVL
+370 TDASLTPPISVL

-396 TLTREGLMREDL
+396 ALTREGLMREDL

-482 YESDDSL
+482 FESDDSL
-489 ISSALHGLDIEQL
+489 ISSALRGLDIEQL

-508 ALPNSDEVLFSDGVF
+508 ALPNSDEVLFSDGMF

-550 SSSRAGSPEFPL
+550 SSSRVGSADFPL

-587 EEGPYVEMCARDAT
+587 EEGPYVEMCVSDAA
-601 ARGLENGAKA
+601 ARGLDNGAAA
-611 RVANGRGE
+611 RVVNERGE
-619 LRLPVKISTRLP
+619 MLLPVKISTRLP
-631 QGVVAVPF
+631 VGVVAVPF
-639 GWWDQSHANM
+639 GWWDASLMN
-649 SNVNDLTSDAHTDWG
+649 SGNVNDLTSDAHTDWG
-664 GGVSYHDTLVQVYS
+664 GGVSYHDTLVQVF
-678 A
+678 AA